1 MTLTPNEL
9 LAMVNSLNE
18 RPMPNE
24 VELDE
29 VDMRCDDNNSDCCC
43 QAQIL
48 GSEIACPYWQIYG
61 LSKFCDHVPTGRSVF
76 TARNMVGT
84 INFYVPTTFGDEN
97 ESPEQ
102 RENN

>member
-29 VDMRCDDNNSDCCC
+29 VDMRCDEAEYEYHEANWEELESDDSH
-43 QAQIL
+43 IEL
-48 GSEIACPYWQIYG
+48 YE
-61 LSKFCDHVPTGRSVF
+61 D
-76 TARNMVGT
+76 
-84 INFYVPTTFGDEN
+84 
-97 ESPEQ
+97 
-102 RENN
+102 